1 MRDTEI
7 IEITGHIID
16 SDILSKAIDEIVEAG
31 AEYRILDFEVG
42 KSHADTSRARIEV
55 HAETGA
61 LEPLLGRLAALGASP
76 AELRD
81 ARLVPAERD
90 GVYPEGFYSTTS
102 LPTNVRVDGRWLEV
116 ENPEMDCAI
125 VIRDGHAR
133 TVAMTD
139 IHASDMVVCGYDG
152 VKVFPP
158 EKPRAGDP
166 FRFMTSDVS
175 SEKPQGLLVQRIADA
190 VQQVRKRGK
199 KLLWVVGPAVV
210 HTGSIEPFCSL
221 IREGWVNVLF
231 AGNAL
236 AAHDIE
242 AAMFNTSLG
251 VNLTEGRPIEHGH
264 EHHLRAINAVRAAG
278 SIKTA
283 VERGLITRGIMWQC
297 VQSEVDFVLAGSVR
311 DDGPIPDVIT
321 DMVEAQRAMR
331 ARVPEIGLA
340 VMVATMLH
348 SIATSNVLPA
358 STPIVCVDINPAT
371 VTKLM
376 DRGSIQAVGMVT
388 DVGLFL
394 RQLAQTLGAS

>member
-1 MRDTEI
+1 MPDSEI
-7 IEITGHIID
+7 VEITGHIID

-31 AEYRILDFEVG
+31 ADYRIFEFEIG
-42 KSHADTSRARIEV
+42 KTHADTSHARIEV
-55 HAETGA
+55 RAEKNA
-61 LEPLLGRLAALGASP
+61 LAPLIGRLAALGASP
-76 AELRD
+76 TQARD

-102 LPTNVRVDGRWLEV
+102 LPTQVRVDGRWLDI

-125 VIRDGHAR
+125 VVRDGHAR

-139 IHASDMVVCGYDG
+139 VRTGDPIVCGYDG

-158 EKPRAGDP
+158 DKPRAGDP
-166 FRFMTSDVS
+166 FRFMSSEVS
-175 SEKPQGLLVQRIADA
+175 SEKPQGLLVQRISDA
-190 VQQVRKRGK
+190 MRQVRESGK
-199 KLLWVVGPAVV
+199 KILWVVGPAVV

-221 IREGWVNVLF
+221 IRAGWVNVIF

-264 EHHLRAINAVRAAG
+264 EHHLRAINAVRGAG
-278 SIKTA
+278 SIKAA
-283 VERGLITRGIMWQC
+283 VEAGLITRGIMWH
-297 VQSEVDFVLAGSVR
+297 VVKHGVDFVLAGSVR

-321 DMVEAQRAMR
+321 DMIEAQRAMR
-331 ARVPEIGLA
+331 VRVPEIGLA